1 MAGISLAPPTMACD
15 QPFDLATHDVM
26 CLVKRQTYELA
37 FTLPR
42 VPHAVRDEAQLRLHL
57 HVKWACR
64 AGELV
69 LSLGDT
75 ERLHADLLQM
85 IEYWQ
90 IERQKSGRLKPVS

>member
-1 MAGISLAPPTMACD
+1 MTVISLAPPAMACD

-37 FTLPR
+37 FTLPH
-42 VPHAVRDEAQLRLHL
+42 VPHAMRAEAKLRLHM

-64 AGELV
+64 AGEFA

-75 ERLHADLLQM
+75 ERLYEDLLRV
-85 IEYWQ
+85 IEYCHT
-90 IERQKSGRLKPVS
+90 ERQKRGRSKPVG